1 MILYVGSSKSDARS
15 LSDPTPRTK
24 KEAWIDEPLSNGKKL
39 YVGKKDD
46 WLEELDRFK

>member
-1 MILYVGSSKSDARS
+1 MDNRDS
-15 LSDPTPRTK
+15 
-24 KEAWIDEPLSNGKKL
+24 IDEPLSNGKKL